1 MDIIAYL
8 LLVFVVGVIFYIS
21 NFSIKKDK
29 I

>member
-8 LLVFVVGVIFYIS
+8 LLAFVVGVIFYIS